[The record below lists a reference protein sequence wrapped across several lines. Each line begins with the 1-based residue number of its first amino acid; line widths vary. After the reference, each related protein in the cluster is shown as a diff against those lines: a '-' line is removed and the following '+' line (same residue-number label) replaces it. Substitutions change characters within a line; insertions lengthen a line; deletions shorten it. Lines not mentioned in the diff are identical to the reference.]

1 MGWAGGNAI
10 APQLFIAAWA
20 PRYINTLYIHLVL
33 YAAFITI
40 CVTMRTLLVRR
51 NKVKDAAQTN
61 AAGEIVNNHEHAFEV
76 SFLNEMATR
85 QSTQKELM
93 R

>member
-20 PRYINTLYIHLVL
+20 PRYINTLYIHLGL

-51 NKVKDAAQTN
+51 NKAKDAAQTN

-76 SFLNEMATR
+76 SFLNGMASHDR
-85 QSTQKELM
+85 VRRES
-93 R
+93 